1 MAKRGE
7 TRDKIV
13 AAATKVFFA
22 HGFEAA
28 SVKMILEEAD
38 VVTGSFYH
46 FFPSKEALFEAV
58 VENFLTEYSEK
69 ISGIL
74 QQDGLSMEE
83 VTERFLEV
91 FTKTTKVYYEV
102 LQGDRLHWTVQ
113 SALREKMFLAMAV
126 SIAGF
131 LTRQVS
137 EGKIKKKLDLEEETL
152 AWILLRGSEAVIHS
166 PKKPKNK
173 AELKRQLMEYWGM
186 LIEF

>member
-13 AAATKVFFA
+13 AAAKKVFFA
-22 HGFEAA
+22 YGFEKT

-58 VENFLTEYSEK
+58 VENFLTEYSGQ

-74 QQDGLSMEE
+74 QQDGLSMAE
-83 VTERFLEV
+83 VTDRFMEV
-91 FTKTTKVYYEV
+91 YTKTAKVYYEV
-102 LQGDRLHWTVQ
+102 LQGDRLHWTIQ
-113 SALREKMFLAMAV
+113 SALREKMFLAMAG

-137 EGKIKKKLDLEEETL
+137 EGKLKKKLDLEEETL